1 MAVNFAEIG
10 KKIAALG
17 LPLLANAIV
26 PGGGAVVSMIASA
39 LGLTDSTPDAIAQA
53 LQTNP
58 DAAIRL
64 KELEARHTE
73 RLEEIALQGRQA
85 ELAAQTEQQGNINR
99 TMQAELNAPSA
110 WKSSWRPMFGYMAAF
125 GFGGLLAGLIV
136 AIFKE
141 PASAGK
147 LVESATI
154 ILTMMLA
161 VLGVN
166 IRSRSQ
172 DKQAAIP
179 GRPIGL
185 IEAFATRLSK

>member
-85 ELAAQTEQQGNINR
+85 ELTAQTAQQGNINR
-99 TMQAELNAPSA
+99 TMQAELNAPSK
-110 WKSSWRPMFGYMAAF
+110 WKSGWRPLFGYMAAL

-136 AIFKE
+136 AVFKE
-141 PASAGK
+141 PGSAGK